1 MGAATNAGSES
12 SRSSNV
18 REGLV
23 VSERGPGSEHWDSP
37 STKASG
43 AWEQRRRLATAMR
56 EVIERLVSSGAP
68 EEELRS
74 AAEALERY
82 AEHLGTHPT
91 LRRREGFGETSTAGD
106 VAEFFDMSP
115 LIGLSNPLSP
125 PIELW
130 IEGDRAFGR
139 VSFGTAYE
147 GPPGH
152 VHGGFVAAAFDE
164 VLGYAQ
170 SLSESP
176 GMTGRLIVHY
186 RSPTPLDRELRF
198 EAWVERVDGRKII
211 TRGEL
216 FAGDL
221 LCAEAEG
228 LFVSVDRERF
238 RALLD

>member
-1 MGAATNAGSES
+1 MSDEKPRSGHWEPPNA
-12 SRSSNV
+12 
-18 REGLV
+18 
-23 VSERGPGSEHWDSP
+23 
-37 STKASG
+37 KASG
-43 AWEQRRRLATAMR
+43 AWAQRRRLATAMR
-56 EVIERLVSSGAP
+56 DVIERLVTSGAP
-68 EEELRS
+68 EEELRG

-82 AEHLGTHPT
+82 AGHLETHPR
-91 LRRREGFGETSTAGD
+91 LLRREGFGETSTAGD

-130 IEGDRAFGR
+130 IDGDRAFGR
-139 VSFGTAYE
+139 VRFGTAYE

-152 VHGGFVAAAFDE
+152 VHGGFIAAAFDE

-176 GMTGRLIVHY
+176 GMTGRLTVHY

-198 EAWVERVDGRKII
+198 EAWIDRVEGRKII

-216 FAGDL
+216 VVGEL

-228 LFVSVDRERF
+228 LFVSVDPERF